1 MYSQHGP
8 YHLKEDIYDLLL
20 LKTDLFLT
28 VSFLFL
34 GTKTATTEETAAAAM
49 QAKHVHLLQP
59 APLAED
65 CQSFP

>member
-1 MYSQHGP
+1 LYSQHGP

-49 QAKHVHLLQP
+49 Q
-59 APLAED
+59 PLK
-65 CQSFP
+65 